1 METHR
6 LDLVLPYLRCPVC
19 GAALERRAGTVHCAA
34 GHGFDIARQGHLTLL
49 AGGSRAGQGDTADM
63 VAARA
68 EVLGRGHDRPIA
80 EALTAAVTSGYAA
93 GAGRL
98 VVDLAGGTGH
108 YLGAVL
114 DALPLAVGLDV
125 DLSPY
130 AARRVARAH
139 PRMAAVRADV
149 WQRLPLATGAA
160 AVVLS
165 VFGPRNAPEIARVL
179 HPQGRLV
186 VVSPA
191 PDHLRELVGPLGM
204 LDVAPDKEERL
215 ARQLAAFTPLTE
227 EPVRYEVALTHDDV
241 VHEVRM
247 GPSAHHVTPDR
258 LAAAVARLPDPVR
271 VTVAVTVTTYRPP
284 AAGQRPVGVGSG

>member
-19 GAALERRAGTVHCAA
+19 GGALGRRAGAVHCAA

-49 AGGSRAGQGDTADM
+49 AGGSRAGRGDTADM

-68 EVLGRGHDRPIA
+68 EFLGRGHYRPIA
-80 EALTAAVTSGYAA
+80 EALTGVVTSGYAA
-93 GAGRL
+93 GAGPL

-108 YLGAVL
+108 YLAAVL
-114 DALPLAVGLDV
+114 DALPHAVGVDV
-125 DLSPY
+125 ELSPY
-130 AARRVARAH
+130 AARRAARAH
-139 PRMAAVRADV
+139 PRMAAMRADV
-149 WQRLPLATGAA
+149 WQPLPLATGSA

-179 HPQGRLV
+179 HPDGRLV

-191 PDHLRELVGPLGM
+191 PDHLREIVGPLGM
-204 LDVAPDKEERL
+204 LDVAPDKDARL
-215 ARQLAAFTPLTE
+215 ARQLADFAVTAE
-227 EPVRYEVALTHDDV
+227 EPVRYRAPLTHDDI

-247 GPSAHHVTPDR
+247 GPSAHHVDDAALT
-258 LAAAVARLPDPVR
+258 AAVARLPEPLA
-271 VTVAVTVTTYRPP
+271 VTVAVGVTAYRYV
-284 AAGQRPVGVGSG
+284 GGRQSPVGVGSG